1 MWNVPYCIWTCIR
14 RDYIWL
20 AFCVCVCVCV
30 SQLLDSSF
38 CISIVLSLCHTAIW
52 FLSLCYFEGRTTQL
66 CSVCVCVCARAH
78 VGIRNDHYIRMWALF
93 ISTEHV
99 SRVPRPHTKT
109 NVFICLLCVFKR
121 WVSKSVNFFFARW
134 TWDEIL
140 LNRAPYFFIKWVW
153 FVTVKCILTC
163 KNTLN
168 VI

>member
-20 AFCVCVCVCV
+20 AFCVCVCFAALGLLFLHQYCSVVV
-30 SQLLDSSF
+30 SHCHLILISLLLWGKDD
-38 CISIVLSLCHTAIW
+38 
-52 FLSLCYFEGRTTQL
+52 TTL
-66 CSVCVCVCARAH
+66 FRVCVCVR